1 MIKWMRRTTV
11 LMVMAAL
18 LLAPMAATAA
28 ENGTSTEGG
37 PGAMTADVVLA
48 RPLGIAATAV
58 GTAVFVVSLPFSAL
72 GGNTGQA
79 AKALVADPFQFTFM
93 RPLGRF

>member
-58 GTAVFVVSLPFSAL
+58 GTAVFVVSLPFRPW
-72 GGNTGQA
+72 A
-79 AKALVADPFQFTFM
+79 ATPD
-93 RPLGRF
+93 RPPRPWLPTPSSLPS